1 MHHSDYVPLH
11 LHTEYSLLDGA
22 IKIDELVETAAAM
35 KMPAVAITDHGNLFG
50 AVEFYRKAVKAGIK
64 PIIGC
69 EVYVAPGSRHD
80 RARSAG
86 EGAAFH
92 LVLLARDNDGY
103 RNLITLVSRAFTE
116 GFYYKPRIDRELLE
130 QYSGGLIGLTACLK
144 GEVPYYL
151 RLGDL
156 DKARETAL
164 EYKRILGAGN
174 FFLELQAN
182 GLEEQEAVNRKL
194 VQLSKELHIGVVA
207 TNDCHYLKPGDARAH
222 EILLCIQ
229 TGKTLSDAGRMRFQ
243 TQEFYFKSPEEMK
256 ETFRDLPEAVQNT
269 RAIAERCN
277 VEFSLGKFMLP
288 KFDPPEEF
296 ERPSEYLQALAE
308 RGLGERL
315 GVEPEERYAKR
326 LEHEL
331 AVIKNMGYS
340 SYFLIV
346 RDFIDF
352 AKKNRIPV
360 GPGRGSAAGSLVA
373 YALGITEIDPMKY
386 GLLFERFLNPER
398 VSMPDIDV
406 DFCKDRR
413 GDVINYVA
421 DKYGKD
427 HVAQIITFGTMA
439 ARAAIRD
446 VARAMD
452 FPYAEADRLAKLV
465 PEGPKVTISD
475 AIKKEPRLSEAYEGD
490 ERVRELL
497 DVALRLE
504 GLSRH
509 ASTHAAGVVISPGPL
524 TDFTPLYRHPVDETI
539 TTQFDM
545 GSVERLGLIK
555 FDFLGLKTLTIIE
568 KTLNYIAE
576 EGKEF
581 SLEHLPLDDAETFE
595 LLGEGHTTGVFQLES
610 PGMREILR
618 KMRPTRFEDLIALV
632 ALYRPGP
639 IGSGMIDDF
648 IKRKRGETAVRYPL
662 PQLRQ
667 ILDETYG
674 VILYQEQVMSI
685 ANTLAG
691 FSMGQADVLRKAMG
705 KKKAEEMERQKADF
719 IEGAVKNGI
728 ERKKAKS
735 IFDLMAKFAEYGFNK
750 SHSAA
755 YAFIAY
761 QTAYLKAH
769 YPVHFM
775 AATLS
780 ADIDNTDKIVK
791 SIRECSTMDIEIL
804 PPHINLCGKEFTVA
818 GGAIRFGLCAV
829 KGVGA
834 SAIDAILQAREQAP
848 FSSFEDFTER
858 VETRRVNKKVMESLV
873 KAGAFDNLDPE
884 RGQRHTLRSLVR
896 WRASLCEKL
905 KGGAQV
911 APSLGLF
918 GESLGEAEEEAREGW
933 DEAELLRNE
942 KEALGFYI
950 SGSPLNRYKKT
961 LALMRVSDIPSLE
974 ALEDRAEVDTA
985 GVVSSIKRLRTR
997 GKGEAMAYVTLEDEG
1012 SVEVIV
1018 FPELYRQHAEML
1030 EKDAPIL
1037 VKGHLDKT
1045 DRGIKVI
1052 ARELSALGDLVAK
1065 NGNGRKVEL
1074 SIKDGGCDLRALK
1087 RILEGARGQMPL
1099 YLRITAGGTETL
1111 VQTPL
1116 GIQPDEA
1123 LIERVEGVFGKGTLK
1138 VV

>member
-22 IKIDELVETAAAM
+22 IKIAELVEAAASM

-50 AVEFYRKAVKAGIK
+50 AVEFYKKAVKAGIK

-69 EVYVAPGSRHD
+69 EVYVAPRGRFEKSKAETEGSY
-80 RARSAG
+80 
-86 EGAAFH
+86 FH
-92 LVLLARDNDGY
+92 MVLLARDNDGY
-103 RNLITLVSRAFTE
+103 RNLITLASRAFTE

-144 GEVPYYL
+144 GEVPFYL
-151 RLGDL
+151 RQGDI
-156 DKARETAL
+156 DKAREAAL
-164 EYKRILGAGN
+164 HYKNILGPEN
-174 FFLELQAN
+174 FYFELQAN
-182 GLEEQEAVNRKL
+182 GLEEQEEVNRKL
-194 VQLSKELHIGVVA
+194 VELSRELHIGLVA
-207 TNDCHYLKPGDARAH
+207 TNDCHYLKREDSKAH

-229 TGKTLSDAGRMRFQ
+229 TGKTMSDPSHMRFQ
-243 TQEFYFKSPEEMK
+243 TEEFYFKSPEEMK
-256 ETFRDLPEAVQNT
+256 EAFKEIPEAVLNT
-269 RAIAERCN
+269 RGIAERCN
-277 VEFSLGKFMLP
+277 VEFTLGKPMLP

-296 ERPSEYLQALAE
+296 ERPSEYLQAVAE
-308 RGLGERL
+308 KGLRERL
-315 GVEPEERYAKR
+315 GGEPPESYARR

-331 AVIKNMGYS
+331 SVIRKMGYA

-352 AKKNRIPV
+352 AKRGDIPV

-373 YALGITEIDPMKY
+373 YSLGITELDPMKY

-413 GDVINYVA
+413 QDVINYVA

-465 PEGPKVTISD
+465 PEGPKVKIRD
-475 AIKKEPRLSEAYEGD
+475 AIKKEPKLKEAYEED
-490 ERVRELL
+490 ERVKELL
-497 DVALRLE
+497 DVAMRLE

-524 TDFTPLYRHPVDETI
+524 TDYTPLYRNPADETI

-545 GSVERLGLIK
+545 GSVESMGLIK

-568 KTLNYIAE
+568 KTLEYIRHD
-576 EGKEF
+576 GKDF
-581 SLEHLPLDDAETFE
+581 SLKHMPLDDRPTFE

-648 IKRKRGETAVRYPL
+648 IKRKRGETPVRYPL
-662 PQLRQ
+662 PQLKE

-691 FSMGQADVLRKAMG
+691 FTMGQADVLRKAMG
-705 KKKAEEMERQKADF
+705 KKRPEEMEKQEAAF
-719 IEGAVKNGI
+719 IKGAKENGI
-728 ERKKAKS
+728 SGKKAKS

-780 ADIDNTDKIVK
+780 ADIDNSDKIVK
-791 SIRECSTMDIEIL
+791 SIRECRTMEIEIL
-804 PPHINLCGKEFTVA
+804 PPDINLCGRVFTVA
-818 GGAIRFGLCAV
+818 GKSIRFGLGAV

-834 SAIDAILQAREQAP
+834 AAVESIVAAREQAP
-848 FSSFEDFTER
+848 FASFEDFMAR
-858 VETRRVNKKVMESLV
+858 IDSRRVNKKVVDCLV
-873 KAGAFDNLDPE
+873 KAGAFDTLDPA
-884 RGQRHTLRSLVR
+884 RGDAPTLKALAR

-905 KGGAQV
+905 KGGV
-911 APSLGLF
+911 GAPSLGLF
-918 GESLGEAEEEAREGW
+918 GEASSGAQEKEGW
-933 DEAELLRNE
+933 DETELLRNE
-942 KEALGFYI
+942 KDALGFYI
-950 SGSPLNRYKKT
+950 SGSPLNRYKKM
-961 LALMRVSDIPSLE
+961 LALMNVRDILSLE
-974 ALEDRAEVDTA
+974 AAEDRTEIDTA
-985 GVVSSIKRLRTR
+985 GVVSALKRLRTR
-997 GKGEAMAYVTLEDEG
+997 GKGETMAYVTLEDEG
-1012 SVEVIV
+1012 SVELIV
-1018 FPELYRQHAEML
+1018 FPELYRQSAEIL
-1030 EKDAPIL
+1030 EKDAPLL
-1037 VKGHLDKT
+1037 VKGTLDKT
-1045 DRGIKVI
+1045 DRGIKII
-1052 ARELSALGDLVAK
+1052 ARELSGLDDLVVK

-1074 SIKDGGCDLRALK
+1074 SINGKGCDLRTLK
-1087 RILEGARGQMPL
+1087 KLLEGSRGQMPL
-1099 YLRITAGGTETL
+1099 YLRIRAGGTETL
-1111 VQTPL
+1111 VQTPM
-1116 GIQPDEA
+1116 GVQPNEA
-1123 LIERVEGVFGKGTLK
+1123 LVEKVEEFFGKGALK

>member
-1 MHHSDYVPLH
+1 
-11 LHTEYSLLDGA
+11 
-22 IKIDELVETAAAM
+22 
-35 KMPAVAITDHGNLFG
+35 
-50 AVEFYRKAVKAGIK
+50 
-64 PIIGC
+64 
-69 EVYVAPGSRHD
+69 
-80 RARSAG
+80 
-86 EGAAFH
+86 
-92 LVLLARDNDGY
+92 
-103 RNLITLVSRAFTE
+103 
-116 GFYYKPRIDRELLE
+116 
-130 QYSGGLIGLTACLK
+130 
-144 GEVPYYL
+144 
-151 RLGDL
+151 
-156 DKARETAL
+156 
-164 EYKRILGAGN
+164 
-174 FFLELQAN
+174 
-182 GLEEQEAVNRKL
+182 
-194 VQLSKELHIGVVA
+194 
-207 TNDCHYLKPGDARAH
+207 
-222 EILLCIQ
+222 
-229 TGKTLSDAGRMRFQ
+229 
-243 TQEFYFKSPEEMK
+243 
-256 ETFRDLPEAVQNT
+256 
-269 RAIAERCN
+269 
-277 VEFSLGKFMLP
+277 
-288 KFDPPEEF
+288 
-296 ERPSEYLQALAE
+296 
-308 RGLGERL
+308 
-315 GVEPEERYAKR
+315 
-326 LEHEL
+326 
-331 AVIKNMGYS
+331 
-340 SYFLIV
+340 
-346 RDFIDF
+346 
-352 AKKNRIPV
+352 
-360 GPGRGSAAGSLVA
+360 
-373 YALGITEIDPMKY
+373 
-386 GLLFERFLNPER
+386 LNPDR

-452 FPYAEADRLAKLV
+452 FPYSEADRLAKLV
-465 PEGPKVTISD
+465 PEGPKVKIKD

-490 ERVRELL
+490 GRVRELL
-497 DVALRLE
+497 DVAMRLE

-545 GSVERLGLIK
+545 GSVENMGLIK

-568 KTLNYIAE
+568 KTLGYIGD
-576 EGKEF
+576 EGKDF

-648 IKRKRGETAVRYPL
+648 IKRKRGETPVRYPL
-662 PQLRQ
+662 PQLRE

-685 ANTLAG
+685 ANALAG

-705 KKKAEEMERQKADF
+705 KKKVEEMERQKADF

-728 ERKKAKS
+728 DRKKAKS

-780 ADIDNTDKIVK
+780 SDIDNTDKIVK
-791 SIRECSTMDIEIL
+791 SIRECRTMGIEIL

-818 GGAIRFGLCAV
+818 GSAIRFGLCAV

-834 SAIDAILQAREQAP
+834 SAIDSILQAREQAP
-848 FSSFEDFTER
+848 FSSFEDFMDR
-858 VETRRVNKKVMESLV
+858 VETRRVNKKVMDCLV

-884 RGQRHTLRSLVR
+884 KGQRHTLPSLAR
-896 WRASLCEKL
+896 WRASLCEEL
-905 KGGAQV
+905 KGGAAV

-918 GESLGEAEEEAREGW
+918 GAPPGEAEEAREGW
-933 DEAELLRNE
+933 SEAELLRNE

-985 GVVSSIKRLRTR
+985 GVVSSVKRLRTR

-1018 FPELYRQHAEML
+1018 FPELYRQHAETL

-1037 VKGHLDKT
+1037 VKGNLDKT
-1045 DRGIKVI
+1045 DRGIKLI
-1052 ARELSALGDLVAK
+1052 ARELSALEDLVTK

-1074 SIKDGGCDLRALK
+1074 SISGGDCDLRALK
-1087 RILEGARGQMPL
+1087 KLLEGARGQMPL

-1111 VQTPL
+1111 VQTPM
-1116 GIQPDEA
+1116 GVQPDEA
-1123 LIERVEGVFGKGTLK
+1123 LIERVESFFGKGTLK